1 MQAITVHT
9 YVLTKW
15 YAMRMDI
22 STDLLGG
29 CAKNCRRRRQA
40 CQAGSCMLIAFGY
53 EAEDRY
59 DADIESK
66 NNDLQDA
73 LRNKSTVWAH
83 NVVCILT
90 TYYEHMY
97 Y

>member
-1 MQAITVHT
+1 
-9 YVLTKW
+9 
-15 YAMRMDI
+15 
-22 STDLLGG
+22 
-29 CAKNCRRRRQA
+29 
-40 CQAGSCMLIAFGY
+40 MLIAFGY